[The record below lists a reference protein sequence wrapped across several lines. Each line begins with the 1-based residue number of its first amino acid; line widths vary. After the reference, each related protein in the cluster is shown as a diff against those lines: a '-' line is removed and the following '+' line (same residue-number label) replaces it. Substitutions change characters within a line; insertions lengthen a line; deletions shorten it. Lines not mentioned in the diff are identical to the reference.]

1 MQENS
6 PSTPSK
12 EPKLQDQLRHKMRM
26 LHVAK
31 RTEEAYIAWIYRY
44 LCFARNLHGQW
55 IHPSQLSDR
64 EINAFLTHLAVDRK
78 VAASTQNQALAALLF
93 LYKKFL
99 GTELQLDAVRAKPSH
114 KLPVVL
120 SPFEVATVLRLIPAN
135 PQHTI
140 ASLLY
145 GAGLRSKDLA
155 ASASKTSTSLANK
168 SLPAKGKEVS
178 VSLQKQETSKLLHH
192 ESLTTKR
199 YPKWRDATFKS

>member
-12 EPKLQDQLRHKMRM
+12 EPKLLDQLRHKMRM

-120 SPFEVATVLRLIPAN
+120 SPLEVATVLRLIIAG

-145 GAGLRSKDLA
+145 GAGLRLMEACRLRIKDLDFPRKQIVAREGKGSICFPAKTGDVQA
-155 ASASKTSTSLANK
+155 ASS
-168 SLPAKGKEVS
+168 
-178 VSLQKQETSKLLHH
+178 
-192 ESLTTKR
+192 
-199 YPKWRDATFKS
+199 